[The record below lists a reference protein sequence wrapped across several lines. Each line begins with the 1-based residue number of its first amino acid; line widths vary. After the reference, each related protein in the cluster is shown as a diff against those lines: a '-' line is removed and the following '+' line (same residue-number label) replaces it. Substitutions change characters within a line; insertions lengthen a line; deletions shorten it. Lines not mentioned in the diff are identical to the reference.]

1 MAAWGGKN
9 QQILLDKGFS
19 LVTWS
24 ASFPTGLAENA
35 QAFNC
40 PVSAAGSCLSG
51 KNTLRAPS
59 SVPVPACGAL
69 ELLSHVLSIMGT
81 AHQHT
86 IIASWLLTAT
96 SVPGDLPLHLTAKD
110 SLQLEVLL

>member
-1 MAAWGGKN
+1 
-9 QQILLDKGFS
+9 
-19 LVTWS
+19 
-24 ASFPTGLAENA
+24 
-35 QAFNC
+35 
-40 PVSAAGSCLSG
+40 
-51 KNTLRAPS
+51 
-59 SVPVPACGAL
+59 
-69 ELLSHVLSIMGT
+69 MGT